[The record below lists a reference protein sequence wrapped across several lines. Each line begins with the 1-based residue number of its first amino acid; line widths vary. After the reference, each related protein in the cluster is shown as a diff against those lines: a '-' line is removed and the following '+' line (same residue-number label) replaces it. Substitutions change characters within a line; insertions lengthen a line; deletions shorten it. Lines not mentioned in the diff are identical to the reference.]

1 MAIIPHGVFMME
13 KRKKI
18 LDRLKRIE
26 GQLRGLQKMV
36 ANEGPC
42 EEILVQVAA
51 VTAAMKRAGAAVVEA
66 YMEEC
71 LEKSRKQPEEA
82 LDDFRKALTRYVD
95 LA

>member
-1 MAIIPHGVFMME
+1 MDE

-18 LDRLKRIE
+18 LDRFKRIE

-36 ANEGPC
+36 ENEGPC
-42 EEILVQVAA
+42 EDILIQVSA
-51 VTAAMKRAGAAVVEA
+51 VTAAMKRAGAAVIQA

-71 LEKSRKQPEEA
+71 MRKSIENPEQA
-82 LDDFRKALTRYVD
+82 MTDFQKALTRYVD